1 MNKTG
6 TLNKLKKDILND
18 KITTQFLEQIAGPVA
33 PDIIKIYGKDSALS
47 PEDISNKLKTKI
59 TSVRSTLNSLHYR
72 GIACYK
78 KVKNN
83 QNLFE
88 FFWEI
93 KFKKIIELVLE
104 TEIENIK
111 KLEEQI
117 NLQQDR
123 DYFFCP
129 KKCIEAPFE
138 VAAAYDFKCPNCGKN
153 LEMINTKTHIS
164 SLKRKKQLAHKN
176 IEKLNNILE
185 NIEDKTSGY
194 ICE

>member
-1 MNKTG
+1 MSKTA

-18 KITTQFLEQIAGPVA
+18 KITTQFLEQIAGPIA

-83 QNLFE
+83 QNLYE

-104 TEIENIK
+104 TEVENFK
-111 KLEEQI
+111 KLEDLIYQ
-117 NLQQDR
+117 QQDR

-138 VAAAYDFKCPNCGKN
+138 VAAAYDFKCPNCGRS
-153 LEMINTKTHIS
+153 LEMADTKTYVA
-164 SLKRKKQLAHKN
+164 SLKRKKTITKKN
-176 IEKLNNILE
+176 IEKLHKILE
-185 NIEDKTSGY
+185 NIEDKTNGY

>member
-1 MNKTG
+1 MSKTA

-18 KITTQFLEQIAGPVA
+18 KITTQFLEQIAGPIA

-83 QNLFE
+83 QNLYE

-104 TEIENIK
+104 TEVENFK
-111 KLEEQI
+111 KLEDLIYQ
-117 NLQQDR
+117 QQDR

-138 VAAAYDFKCPNCGKN
+138 VAAAYDFKCPNCGRS
-153 LEMINTKTHIS
+153 LEMADTKTYVA
-164 SLKRKKQLAHKN
+164 SLKRKKTITKKN
-176 IEKLNNILE
+176 IEKLHKILE